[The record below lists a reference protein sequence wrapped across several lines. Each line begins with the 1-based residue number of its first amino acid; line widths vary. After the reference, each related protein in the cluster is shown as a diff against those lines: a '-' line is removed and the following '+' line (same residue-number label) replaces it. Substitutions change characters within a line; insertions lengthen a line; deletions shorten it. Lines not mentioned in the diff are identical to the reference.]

1 MTDNAL
7 ALGVRLLTGARA
19 HWRGCV
25 PEVRQR
31 IYFANH
37 SSNLD
42 ALVLWAVL
50 PPAVRQLTRPV
61 AARDYWTAG
70 PLRQYLAARVFHAVL
85 IERRK
90 PTVSDNPLT
99 QMIEALGTTHSLI
112 LFPEGGRFTGVDPQP
127 FKGGLHHLARKRP
140 EVELIPAYLENLN
153 RILPKGEMLP
163 VPMLGGVTF
172 GAPLAWIEGETKEA
186 FLVRAR
192 QAVMS
197 LRTP

>member
-70 PLRQYLAARVFHAVL
+70 PIRQYLAARVFHAVL

-112 LFPEGGRFTGVDPQP
+112 LFPEGGRFTGPDPQP
-127 FKGGLHHLARKRP
+127 FKGGLHHLARQRP
-140 EVELIPAYLENLN
+140 DVELIPAYLENLN
-153 RILPKGEMLP
+153 RILPKGELLP

-186 FLVRAR
+186 FLSRAR